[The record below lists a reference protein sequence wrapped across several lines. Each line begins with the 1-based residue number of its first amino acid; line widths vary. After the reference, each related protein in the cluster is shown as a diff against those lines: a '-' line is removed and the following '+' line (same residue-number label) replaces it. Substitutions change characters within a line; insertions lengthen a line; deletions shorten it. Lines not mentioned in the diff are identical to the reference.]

1 MEEKIIY
8 GTVIA
13 QQIKD
18 KLKAEV
24 DQLKEAGKRIPHLV
38 VIQVGD
44 HPASNAYVSGKEKD
58 CESVGFISTR
68 IRFEET
74 VGEEE
79 LLKEINRLNKD
90 DTVDGILVQLP
101 LPKHMDEKHIVYTI
115 DPKKDVDGFHPINI
129 GKMMIQEETY
139 LPCTPQGCMEMLKY
153 AGYDDLSGL
162 NAVVLGRSNIVG
174 KPVAQLLMNKNATV
188 TVCHSRTKD
197 IEAICS
203 KADIVI
209 AAIGKAKI
217 VKSNWIKD
225 GAVIVDVGI
234 NRDENGKMCGDVDF
248 DDVIDKVKYI
258 TPVPKG
264 VGLMTRAMLLENTM
278 QAYKKHEKG

>member
-90 DTVDGILVQLP
+90 ETVDGILVQLP